1 MLPQNDVPLLPWSAM
16 IESMTPRDVL
26 LDRAERRNAS
36 VFPENGSPLPASA
49 MMASTASGAS
59 SQSPSGAGGTAEAK
73 ARVKSMTKLNSPV
86 PADSAGRGV
95 FADGGALVADDA
107 LVPVRRVLRRAEWI
121 VAQRHPAARRDGV
134 GRGDGG
140 AVGRAGAGAGVGKDG
155 RVGVGEGLVELVVVE
170 VRTAGGVAAGG
181 DVEAVTW

>member
-16 IESMTPRDVL
+16 IESMARRDVL
-26 LDRAERRNAS
+26 LPRAERRNAS

-86 PADSAGRGV
+86 PAD
-95 FADGGALVADDA
+95 
-107 LVPVRRVLRRAEWI
+107 W
-121 VAQRHPAARRDGV
+121 AA
-134 GRGDGG
+134 
-140 AVGRAGAGAGVGKDG
+140 
-155 RVGVGEGLVELVVVE
+155 
-170 VRTAGGVAAGG
+170 AASSLMAANWLQTTHWFRFDESS
-181 DVEAVTW
+181 DVQNGS